1 MSVMCAISPSPV
13 PPCPTSNVMLYRFA
27 SDVFLSYVTLLT
39 HLIRI
44 PVSSMI
50 TVLFLLAHMCT
61 RSPCSPHFLAFLIWH
76 LASGN
81 PGTRHLLEFR
91 YLYLSHIVNVHI

>member
-13 PPCPTSNVMLYRFA
+13 SRAPCPTSNVMLYCFA

-44 PVSSMI
+44 PVPSMI

-61 RSPCSPHFLAFLIWH
+61 RSPCFPHFLAFVIWH
-76 LASGN
+76 LAS
-81 PGTRHLLEFR
+81 GTRHLLEFR